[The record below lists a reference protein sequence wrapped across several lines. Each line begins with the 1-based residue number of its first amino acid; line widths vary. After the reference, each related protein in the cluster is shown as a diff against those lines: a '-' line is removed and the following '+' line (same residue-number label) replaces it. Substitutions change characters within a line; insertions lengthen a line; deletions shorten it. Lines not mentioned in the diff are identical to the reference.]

1 MFSPVHPLQH
11 KVLVGLHLLHN
22 AGAKELAASHA
33 GREKGLFLLISIGA
47 DMASAV
53 SSLLFDPWNPSVSPP
68 RVPSTSPSR
77 KAKQQML
84 QFHGTCTA
92 NPHVPLQPKAQEAL
106 YAARQ
111 YGLFQQAVQIHG
123 LILSSKK
130 RKTFSW
136 CVLQAE
142 MKGLIFL
149 FFTSQRPLQLWQVLW
164 LHPKCPDSTQGT
176 QKLWLLLNST
186 ELFRDSTNTVL

>member
-1 MFSPVHPLQH
+1 M
-11 KVLVGLHLLHN
+11 GLHLLHN

-77 KAKQQML
+77 KARQQML
-84 QFHGTCTA
+84 QFHGKCTA

-106 YAARQ
+106 YAAQ
-111 YGLFQQAVQIHG
+111 QHGLFQQAVQIHG

-142 MKGLIFL
+142 IKGLIFFIFYFAETITAL
-149 FFTSQRPLQLWQVLW
+149 TSALAASSVPWQCSRDTEIVATFK
-164 LHPKCPDSTQGT
+164 LH
-176 QKLWLLLNST
+176 WI
-186 ELFRDSTNTVL
+186 V